1 MGLPARLTAGLP
13 AYERSCIMGR
23 GAMKI
28 LLVCSAGMSTSLLV
42 EAMRR
47 AASEQGIEAEIGSG
61 SAEQL
66 PDLLP
71 SASAVLVAPQIRH
84 RFPRIA
90 QACAAAGVPV
100 ALLDQRAYG
109 LVDGA
114 AALAQAL
121 AAQAPRPG

>member
-1 MGLPARLTAGLP
+1 
-13 AYERSCIMGR
+13 MGR
-23 GAMKI
+23 GTMKI
-28 LLVCSAGMSTSLLV
+28 ILVCSAGMSTSLLV

-47 AASEQGIEAEIGSG
+47 AAAEQGREADIGSA

-71 SASAVLVAPQIRH
+71 ADVVLVAPQIRH
-84 RFPRIA
+84 RFA
-90 QACAAAGVPV
+90 QISQAAAAAGVPAV
-100 ALLDQRAYG
+100 LLDQRAYG

-121 AAQAPRPG
+121 EAQAAPPAG